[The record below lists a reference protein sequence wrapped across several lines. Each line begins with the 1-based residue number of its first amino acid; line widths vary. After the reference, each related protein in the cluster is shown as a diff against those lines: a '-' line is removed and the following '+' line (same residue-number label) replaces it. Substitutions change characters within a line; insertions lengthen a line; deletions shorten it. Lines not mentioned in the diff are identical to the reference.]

1 MKEYEIADDVYLI
14 DLDNE
19 EDFQNVLNMIFQTL
33 DSICQGEV
41 VVQVPEKIKNQ
52 IVTWALSND
61 DNDGI

>member
-33 DSICQGEV
+33 DSI
-41 VVQVPEKIKNQ
+41 
-52 IVTWALSND
+52 
-61 DNDGI
+61 